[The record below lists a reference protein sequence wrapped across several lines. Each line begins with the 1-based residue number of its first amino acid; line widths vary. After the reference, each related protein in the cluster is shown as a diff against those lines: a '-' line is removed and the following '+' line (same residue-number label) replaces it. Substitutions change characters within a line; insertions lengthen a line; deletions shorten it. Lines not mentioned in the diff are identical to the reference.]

1 MRLSW
6 QQRGGPER
14 LLSVSA
20 RIGSCC
26 VARFGW
32 SVALAFTTGIAS
44 AVVLDPPGLRC
55 ASANVSGDV
64 TLNWS
69 IPADPGN
76 DCLQYEIWSA
86 PTAAG
91 PFSLITTVPCGQMS
105 YTHLGA
111 GANAGPQFYYLTTVS
126 TSPPPNTSVPSDTVS
141 TIFLQVFQST
151 PLGSAN
157 LSWNAPATAATA
169 ASEFTV
175 WLEYPVGTWSQVAT
189 VPSTT
194 FSYQWVVSI
203 CEDSLTFRV
212 GLSDALGCISFSNR
226 DGEVFHDVTPP
237 TVPVIAAVSVDSLTG
252 LSNIIWGPSPEPDTD
267 GYIIVWNGPSGGVII
282 DTVFGQAN
290 NSYAWPD
297 SWPFDG
303 PESFTIAAFDT
314 CETGTPPS
322 PNTSATGAPHTT
334 MHARTTYDRCAALV
348 SLSWTAYGGWV
359 PQSQEI
365 FVQLDGGPWALLAN
379 LSGTALQYAHAVL
392 PGHTYCYLVK
402 AIQGPGLPASLSN
415 KTCLFTTY
423 PAIPVDNYIRTVT
436 VTGPTSIL
444 VVDSVDYAAEAGGYR
459 LQRSTNGSAFE
470 LVQSFPATAGPVIQ
484 WTDGDVSTALNGYRY
499 RMQVL
504 DSCGSAAVMSNTAGS
519 IVLQAK
525 GELGGV
531 SRLAWNGYEEW
542 AGIVAGYDIYRSIAQ
557 GPFELIA
564 TVPPDPWS
572 YDDDVNPF
580 IAETGDFCY
589 YVQAVEAGNP
599 SGVNAFSSSNIACA
613 PQQDLVFIP
622 NAFIVGSRFNPVF
635 KPVIGFVDV
644 SEYKLLIINRWGQ
657 TIWET
662 DDPDEGWDGVV
673 GSQVMPIGVYAYYCS
688 VRSGAGKQ
696 VEERG
701 TVTLI
706 AEGE

>member
-1 MRLSW
+1 MQVLCRV
-6 QQRGGPER
+6 GA
-14 LLSVSA
+14 LLVAMHVGSA
-20 RIGSCC
+20 SK
-26 VARFGW
+26 
-32 SVALAFTTGIAS
+32 

-69 IPADPGN
+69 VPPDPGN

-86 PTAAG
+86 PAAAG
-91 PFSLITTVPCGQMS
+91 PFNLVTTVPCGQTS

-111 GANAGPQFYYLTTVS
+111 GANAGPQFYYLTAVS

-157 LSWNAPATAATA
+157 LSWNAPSTASTGAVN
-169 ASEFTV
+169 FTI
-175 WLEYPVGTWSQVAT
+175 WLEYPVGTWSQIAT

-212 GLSDALGCISFSNR
+212 GLSDPLGCVSFSNR

-237 TVPVIAAVSVDSLTG
+237 TVPVIAAVSIDSLTG

-267 GYIIVWNGPSGGVII
+267 GYIVVWNGPSGGVII
-282 DTVFGQAN
+282 DTVFGQGN
-290 NSYAWPD
+290 TSYAWPD

-322 PNTSATGAPHTT
+322 PNTSATGTPHVT

-348 SLSWTAYGGWV
+348 TLNWTAYGGWS
-359 PQSQEI
+359 PQSQEV
-365 FVQLDGGPWALLAN
+365 FVQVDGGPWALLAN
-379 LSGTALQYAHAVL
+379 LGGAALQYSHAVM
-392 PGHTYCYLVK
+392 PGHTYCYLIK
-402 AIQGPGLPASLSN
+402 AIQGPGQASSLSN

-423 PAIPVDNYIRTVT
+423 PAVPLDNYVRTVT
-436 VTGPTSIL
+436 VTGPNSIQ

-459 LQRSTNGSAFE
+459 LQRSTNGGAFTQ
-470 LVQSFPATAGPVIQ
+470 VQSFPATAGPVIQ
-484 WTDGDVSTALNGYRY
+484 WTDADVLTAVNGYRY

-504 DSCGSAAVMSNTAGS
+504 DSCGSPAVVSNTGGS

-525 GELGGV
+525 GRLGGT
-531 SRLAWNGYEEW
+531 SELAWNGYEEW
-542 AGIVAGYDIYRSIAQ
+542 AGLVVGYNIYRSVDQ
-557 GPFELIA
+557 GAFALIA
-564 TVPPDPWS
+564 TVPSTPWT
-572 YDDDVNPF
+572 YEDDVNPF
-580 IAETGDFCY
+580 IGLTGDFCY
-589 YVQAVEAGNP
+589 FVEAIEIGNP
-599 SGVNAFSSSNIACA
+599 AGINATASSNVACA

-644 SEYKLLIINRWGQ
+644 EEYKLLIINRWGQ
-657 TIWET
+657 VIWET
-662 DDPDEGWDGVV
+662 DDPGEGWNGVV
-673 GSQVMPIGVYAYYCS
+673 GSQVMPVGVYAYYCS
-688 VRSGAGKQ
+688 VRSGSGKL

-706 AEGE
+706 AEGD